1 MCVASVAGGAATCN
15 RTYEEEDTFMSYEEE
30 DTCVSLLWRG
40 GLPRVTVN
48 FRCT

>member
-15 RTYEEEDTFMSYEEE
+15 RTYEEEDTFMSYEE